1 MTARARRPRSH
12 PLPRPERSAIRLIGY
27 ARASPEDAARNGPS
41 LISQRQR
48 IRAYARAQQ
57 WDLLR
62 IESDAAVSGH
72 APPGER
78 PALARALDAVRSG
91 AAGGIAVVALDRL
104 SRNAIET
111 LLLIE
116 RSKQEG
122 WRLVAFDQALD
133 TGTATGALV
142 AEVMV
147 EVAGMYRD
155 QIRERTRSALDQVAR
170 EGRARS
176 RLTPYGWRTG
186 RGRTRVERGD
196 RGKLRPHAEEQKT
209 LQRMLRLRS
218 EGTGPQSIAE
228 QLNAAG
234 RRRREGRPWT
244 RQTVWRT
251 LERCAQRPKRTR

>member
-1 MTARARRPRSH
+1 MSARTRRPRSR
-12 PLPRPERSAIRLIGY
+12 PLPRSERSAIRLIGY
-27 ARASPEDAARNGPS
+27 ARASREDAARNGTS
-41 LISQRQR
+41 LSSQRQR

-57 WDLLR
+57 WELLQ
-62 IESDAAVSGH
+62 IEVDAAVSGH
-72 APPGER
+72 AAPAER
-78 PALARALDAVRSG
+78 PALTRALAALGSG
-91 AAGGIAVVALDRL
+91 RADGIAVAALDRL

-116 RSKQEG
+116 RSQREG
-122 WRLVAFDQALD
+122 WRLVALDQSLD

-147 EVAGMYRD
+147 EVAGMYRE
-155 QIRERTRSALDQVAR
+155 QIRERTRSALDRVAR

-186 RGRTRVERGD
+186 RGRIRVERGD
-196 RGKLRPHAEEQKT
+196 RGKLRPHVEEQQT
-209 LQRMLRLRS
+209 LQQMLRLRS
-218 EGTGPQSIAE
+218 DGKGPQFIAE
-228 QLNAAG
+228 QLNAKG

>member
-1 MTARARRPRSH
+1 MTARVRRPRSRA
-12 PLPRPERSAIRLIGY
+12 LPRPETSAIRLIGY
-27 ARASPEDAARNGPS
+27 ARASREDAARNGTS
-41 LISQRQR
+41 LTSQRQR
-48 IRAYARAQQ
+48 IRAYARAQE
-57 WDLLR
+57 WELLG
-62 IESDAAVSGH
+62 IEADAEVSGH
-72 APPGER
+72 AAPGER
-78 PALARALDAVRSG
+78 PGLTRALTALGSG
-91 AAGGIAVVALDRL
+91 AADGIAVVALDRL

-111 LLLIE
+111 LLLVE
-116 RSKQEG
+116 RSKREG
-122 WRLVAFDQALD
+122 WRLVALDQALD

-147 EVAGMYRD
+147 EVAGMYRE
-155 QIRERTRSALDQVAR
+155 QIRERTRSALEQVAR

-186 RGRTRVERGD
+186 RGRSRVERGD

-218 EGTGPQSIAE
+218 TGEGPQSIAE
-228 QLNAAG
+228 QLNAEG

-251 LERCAQRPKRTR
+251 LERSAQRPKRTR